1 MKLLILSDSHGE
13 QEFMQLAVRRERP
26 DAVIHLGDHCAD
38 ADRLAEEFCGLPVLS
53 VRGNCDLWGPPRAET
68 LLRTF
73 EGVRI
78 FGTHGHRYGVKQGLL
93 RFSLAAQEQKAQV
106 ALFGHTHIPYCR
118 QEGGLWLLN
127 PGACGGRAPS
137 CGIVTVDGGKAVCC
151 VKDLLLEET
160 L

>member
-1 MKLLILSDSHGE
+1 M
-13 QEFMQLAVRRERP
+13 
-26 DAVIHLGDHCAD
+26 IHLGDHRAD

-93 RFSLAAQEQKAQV
+93 RFSLRRRSSRRRSRCSAIPTFPIAGRRAAS
-106 ALFGHTHIPYCR
+106 GC
-118 QEGGLWLLN
+118 
-127 PGACGGRAPS
+127 
-137 CGIVTVDGGKAVCC
+137 
-151 VKDLLLEET
+151 
-160 L
+160 

>member
-73 EGVRI
+73 EGGGASGGPMPSDCANDI
-78 FGTHGHRYGVKQGLL
+78 SCAMEFGSFRT
-93 RFSLAAQEQKAQV
+93 
-106 ALFGHTHIPYCR
+106 
-118 QEGGLWLLN
+118 
-127 PGACGGRAPS
+127 
-137 CGIVTVDGGKAVCC
+137 
-151 VKDLLLEET
+151 
-160 L
+160 

>member
-78 FGTHGHRYGVKQGLL
+78 FGTHGHRYGVKQG
-93 RFSLAAQEQKAQV
+93 RRSSRRRSRCSAIPTFPIAGRRAAS
-106 ALFGHTHIPYCR
+106 GC
-118 QEGGLWLLN
+118 
-127 PGACGGRAPS
+127 
-137 CGIVTVDGGKAVCC
+137 
-151 VKDLLLEET
+151 
-160 L
+160 

>member
-53 VRGNCDLWGPPRAET
+53 VRGNLRPVGPTARGDAAADL
-68 LLRTF
+68 

-93 RFSLAAQEQKAQV
+93 RFSLAAQEQQAQV

-127 PGACGGRAPS
+127 PGACGAALRAAAS
-137 CGIVTVDGGKAVCC
+137 
-151 VKDLLLEET
+151 
-160 L
+160 

>member
-38 ADRLAEEFCGLPVLS
+38 ADRLAEEFCGLPVL
-53 VRGNCDLWGPPRAET
+53 
-68 LLRTF
+68 
-73 EGVRI
+73 RI

-93 RFSLAAQEQKAQV
+93 RFSLAAQEQQAQV

-137 CGIVTVDGGKAVCC
+137 CGIVTEDGGKAVCC

>member
-26 DAVIHLGDHCAD
+26 DAVIHLDHCAD

-53 VRGNCDLWGPPRAET
+53 VCGNCDLWGPPRAET

-93 RFSLAAQEQKAQV
+93 RFSLAAREQQAQV

>member
-73 EGVRI
+73 EGAL
-78 FGTHGHRYGVKQGLL
+78 LL
-93 RFSLAAQEQKAQV
+93 RRRSSRRRSRCSAIPTFPIAGRRAAS
-106 ALFGHTHIPYCR
+106 GC
-118 QEGGLWLLN
+118 
-127 PGACGGRAPS
+127 
-137 CGIVTVDGGKAVCC
+137 
-151 VKDLLLEET
+151 
-160 L
+160 

>member
-1 MKLLILSDSHGE
+1 MPTVL
-13 QEFMQLAVRRERP
+13 RRNSAACR
-26 DAVIHLGDHCAD
+26 
-38 ADRLAEEFCGLPVLS
+38 VLS

-93 RFSLAAQEQKAQV
+93 RFSLAAQEQQAQV

-118 QEGGLWLLN
+118 QEDGLWLLN
-127 PGACGGRAPS
+127 PGAAAAALRAAAS
-137 CGIVTVDGGKAVCC
+137 
-151 VKDLLLEET
+151 
-160 L
+160 

>member
-73 EGVRI
+73 EGVRA
-78 FGTHGHRYGVKQGLL
+78 FSARTGTATASSRGCSAFLL
-93 RFSLAAQEQKAQV
+93 RRRSSRRRSRCSAIPTFPIAGRRAAS
-106 ALFGHTHIPYCR
+106 GC
-118 QEGGLWLLN
+118 
-127 PGACGGRAPS
+127 
-137 CGIVTVDGGKAVCC
+137 
-151 VKDLLLEET
+151 
-160 L
+160 

>member
-53 VRGNCDLWGPPRAET
+53 IRGNCDLWGPPRAET

-73 EGVRI
+73 EGVSRAMGYRKASLMVSHFNPRAKALYQSMGYQKVGYVPDAI
-78 FGTHGHRYGVKQGLL
+78 VPGVH
-93 RFSLAAQEQKAQV
+93 EN
-106 ALFGHTHIPYCR
+106 IM
-118 QEGGLWLLN
+118 
-127 PGACGGRAPS
+127 
-137 CGIVTVDGGKAVCC
+137 
-151 VKDLLLEET
+151 VKDL
-160 L
+160 

>member
-26 DAVIHLGDHCAD
+26 DAVIHLG
-38 ADRLAEEFCGLPVLS
+38 LPVLS
-53 VRGNCDLWGPPRAET
+53 VRGNCGLWGPPRAET

-93 RFSLAAQEQKAQV
+93 RFSLAAQEQQAQV